1 MTLAKNTPRLLG
13 FMFVFVVVAGTFGG
27 LTAESYGVTIVGPPE
42 NISGIMIEISDN
54 PTLMQMSIVG
64 FLIEAV
70 GMVLLAVLLYTI
82 LEEHNKIVA
91 RWALGLWIVQA
102 AFVAIK
108 QISAFSLLNTSQE
121 FVKAAATDSS
131 YFQTLGSLFFGS
143 TQFFYASQMVFYTI
157 GGVLFYYL
165 LLKSKYVPAVLSIFG
180 IVAASLGFIGELF
193 VFFDYNVPLYVF
205 LPIMPFELAI
215 GVWLMVKG
223 IRDGSE

>member
-1 MTLAKNTPRLLG
+1 
-13 FMFVFVVVAGTFGG
+13 
-27 LTAESYGVTIVGPPE
+27 
-42 NISGIMIEISDN
+42 
-54 PTLMQMSIVG
+54 
-64 FLIEAV
+64 
-70 GMVLLAVLLYTI
+70 MVRLAVLLHTI

-108 QISAFSLLNTSQE
+108 QISAFSLLHTSQE
-121 FVKAAATDSS
+121 FVKAAAADSS

-143 TQFFYASQMVFYTI
+143 IQFFYASQMVFYTI

-165 LLKSKYVPAVLSIFG
+165 LLKSKYVPAALSIFG

-223 IRDGSE
+223 IRDGSEIK